1 MKNAVVVQL
10 HVVRLFKLIR
20 QVAPQ
25 QLAKHI
31 DKVTDNGHLIIFS
44 DFILVVTNLCIH
56 V

>member
-1 MKNAVVVQL
+1 MKNVVVVQV
-10 HVVRLFKLIR
+10 HVVRLLTLIR
-20 QVAPQ
+20 QVAPR